1 VSDHPTKVRLKN
13 GDIYGGEL
21 VQEDEHRVWIRDG
34 NGKTW
39 QIMKL
44 DIVAQTR

>member
-1 VSDHPTKVRLKN
+1 MKVRLKN
-13 GDIYGGEL
+13 GDTYTGEL
-21 VQEDEHRVWIRDG
+21 VQEDEHRVWLKDT

-44 DIVAQTR
+44 DIRDEVRNR